1 MHKKPCEDIF
11 ERREKKDIHLQKSLQ
26 TELVT
31 PISHRSLVAANN
43 FFYVRNATEKYQHES
58 RHFNSKETWSSE
70 SKLFDEMI
78 LETHTLDFDSCNN
91 KTSNSLLPENWCMD
105 TNKIPRYL
113 GDEQQSMV
121 TRTSIQHYTHEGYE
135 KCLAKKTVVFIGD
148 SRVRYQFMHLASFL
162 NSKKRMKCED
172 YLTIIDDSNIT
183 FTPDPECFLI
193 NERFRNLDW
202 PAWYTESTNALGTT
216 NSSSVKAN
224 LCDCY
229 RVEDNYEN
237 RFIKRSTPY
246 GEINLI
252 YISSFENWMRFNE
265 NYPPLEIVFST
276 TKPPNY
282 VCLMTQLLV

>member
-91 KTSNSLLPENWCMD
+91 KTSNSLLPEKWCMD

-121 TRTSIQHYTHEGYE
+121 PSIQHYTHEGYE
-135 KCLAKKTVVFIGD
+135 KCLC
-148 SRVRYQFMHLASFL
+148 S
-162 NSKKRMKCED
+162 
-172 YLTIIDDSNIT
+172 SN
-183 FTPDPECFLI
+183 L
-193 NERFRNLDW
+193 
-202 PAWYTESTNALGTT
+202 
-216 NSSSVKAN
+216 
-224 LCDCY
+224 
-229 RVEDNYEN
+229 
-237 RFIKRSTPY
+237 
-246 GEINLI
+246 
-252 YISSFENWMRFNE
+252 
-265 NYPPLEIVFST
+265 
-276 TKPPNY
+276 
-282 VCLMTQLLV
+282 